1 MYAWASAIFWD
12 FADTGKIIP
21 ALIFIGVALMLTRW
35 KRAGKLLTIISA
47 SVFLM
52 VAVLPLS
59 SLLMVTLENR
69 FLEPLELPSKVD
81 GIILLGGSI
90 DVSIS
95 NSRNYA
101 KANRNANRFI
111 RFAELARNYP
121 QARLLFSGAGRNLQ
135 NPDIQSETDLS
146 IQILETIG
154 IDNSRMEIESRATN
168 TYENAILSWEL
179 AKPKDTEIWLLVT
192 SAWHMPRAVG
202 SFRQAGWKVVPI
214 PTGHTSSGSNIGWSL
229 SFSPVSS
236 LAYLSMAAH
245 EWFGL
250 IVYRALGR
258 TGNLFPSP

>member
-12 FADTGKIIP
+12 FADPGKIIP

-95 NSRNYA
+95 ILMLG
-101 KANRNANRFI
+101 RFK
-111 RFAELARNYP
+111 
-121 QARLLFSGAGRNLQ
+121 LF
-135 NPDIQSETDLS
+135 DC
-146 IQILETIG
+146 
-154 IDNSRMEIESRATN
+154 
-168 TYENAILSWEL
+168 
-179 AKPKDTEIWLLVT
+179 
-192 SAWHMPRAVG
+192 
-202 SFRQAGWKVVPI
+202 
-214 PTGHTSSGSNIGWSL
+214 SNIIFTMYITL
-229 SFSPVSS
+229 
-236 LAYLSMAAH
+236 
-245 EWFGL
+245 L
-250 IVYRALGR
+250 ILLYKHY
-258 TGNLFPSP
+258 SQ